1 MAGPF
6 AQAATLIID
15 VVFGLY
21 IMVVMLRFLLQWV
34 KADFYNPIC
43 QFLIKASNPLLLPLR
58 RIIPGL
64 GGLDIA
70 AIVLIIVLQ
79 LIESALIFLISGYP
93 MGNILALLLYSIGM
107 VLSTLFKLYFYAI
120 IVQSVLSWFN
130 QGYNPVVEILH
141 RLTDPVMRPIRRIM
155 PDMGGIDLSPI
166 PALILFLILPILIS
180 TPLTNYALRLLV
192 TGG

>member
-1 MAGPF
+1 MGGPF
-6 AQAATLIID
+6 AQAGTLIID

-21 IMVVMLRFLLQWV
+21 IMIVMLRFLLQWV

-70 AIVLIIVLQ
+70 AIILIIVLQ
-79 LIESALIFLISGYP
+79 LIESSLIFLISGYP

-120 IVQSVLSWFN
+120 IIQAVLSWFN
-130 QGYNPVVEILH
+130 QGYNPVAEILQ
-141 RLTDPVMRPIRRIM
+141 RLTDPLMRPVRRIM
-155 PDMGGIDLSPI
+155 PNMGGVDLSPL
-166 PALILFLILPILIS
+166 PVLLLLLILPILIS
-180 TPLTNYALRLLV
+180 TPITNYALQMMAMS
-192 TGG
+192 G